1 MLLTQ
6 QLADL
11 WGVVF
16 VESSAVCVCLALG
29 AVMWRHFGMR
39 LEYSIAAHLAVSQ
52 IVQIGQFRNL
62 TLLVYIFA
70 P

>member
-16 VESSAVCVCLALG
+16 VESSAACIRLSG
-29 AVMWRHFGMR
+29 FGRSEVAAFWMR
-39 LEYSIAAHLAVSQ
+39 LGYSIAAHLVVSQ
-52 IVQIGQFRNL
+52 IVQIGQL
-62 TLLVYIFA
+62 KIGLG
-70 P
+70 